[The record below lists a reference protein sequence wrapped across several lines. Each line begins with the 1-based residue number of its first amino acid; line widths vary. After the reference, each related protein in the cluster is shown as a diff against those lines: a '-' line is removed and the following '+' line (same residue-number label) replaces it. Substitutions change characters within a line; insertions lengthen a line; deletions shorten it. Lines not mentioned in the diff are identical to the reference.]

1 MNQHALMV
9 ISDEAGAFRWRIFA
23 IDGEKAASQSE
34 SDRSFNTYESALQMG
49 SVALAAIDEQ
59 PFQIEPAE
67 PGVWGAPTEPVAKPA
82 DGRSSERGW
91 PWAPEQS
98 VPPS

>member
-9 ISDEAGAFRWRIFA
+9 IADEPGNFRWNILGIEGGTA
-23 IDGEKAASQSE
+23 TPHSQS
-34 SDRSFNTYESALQMG
+34 DRAFHTYESALQAG
-49 SVALAAIDEQ
+49 SVVLAAIDEQ

-67 PGVWGAPTEPVAKPA
+67 PGVSLESVEPVAKPA
-82 DGRSSERGW
+82 DGQASERGW

-98 VPPS
+98 VPPA